1 MACLANKCVLQ
12 VVAAEATPA
21 EVRQAAAV
29 NFKNH
34 VKRHWNGT
42 GRDVRSLSDDD
53 GTSAAPI
60 PDAEKVLCRLAASAN
75 KRNLSDSTGSLRSIV
90 LAMCETSKRFDH
102 SHAE

>member
-1 MACLANKCVLQ
+1 VQQ

-42 GRDVRSLSDDD
+42 GRDVRSLSDND
-53 GTSAAPI
+53 GVLAAPI
-60 PDAEKVLCRLAASAN
+60 PDAEKVTVLRCAAS
-75 KRNLSDSTGSLRSIV
+75 KRR
-90 LAMCETSKRFDH
+90 
-102 SHAE
+102 